1 MENYLP
7 LIFLGIFGIS
17 AISAGV
23 FVFFTKNVL
32 HALYAFMAILLSVAG
47 VFVLSGADF
56 VAVSQIMI
64 YVGGILVLLLF
75 GIMLGSAKKLKS
87 ETLQVANVNALWSI
101 LMALLIFGL
110 IAYLINTL
118 EYSSTFAP
126 DLSLNSVNIIGMS
139 FLTDYLLVLEGL
151 GVLLLIA
158 LIGSTLLASD
168 YD

>member
-75 GIMLGSAKKLKS
+75 GIMLGAAKKLKS
-87 ETLQVANVNALWSI
+87 ETLKVANVNALWSMV
-101 LMALLIFGL
+101 MAVFIFGL
-110 IAYLINTL
+110 IVYLINKL

-126 DLSLNSVNIIGMS
+126 DLSVNSVKVIGMS
-139 FLTDYLLVLEGL
+139 FLTNYLLVLEGL